1 MEIGN
6 LWVRLGLGSDE
17 FRKGIKES
25 ERDAQ
30 TFGKT
35 LTGVFKTATSSVQAS
50 LRSLGQVKLKDV
62 VQMPE
67 FKETIGELRD
77 LQLEYAL
84 TSSKMKNTATDTE
97 KLEAQLEYLNS
108 ALAAHQKGMDAVR
121 QAYNKAAAEKGKDSA
136 EAKKLETQLKRLEL
150 AESNLKNNIHDTET
164 ALKKQTEAVNK
175 SEGGFKSLSNQLDK
189 FQNKTNTVSTAIKG
203 LVAGIGIAGGW
214 NWLVSGNAQMEQYR
228 QTLNVVM
235 KDTQKAGE
243 ILEWATKFAAQT
255 PFELPEIIEATT
267 RLQAYGIEAQKVLG
281 DIGDMAAAMGKPLT
295 QAMEAVAD
303 AQTGELER
311 LKEFGIT
318 KQMLIAQA
326 AEMGKGEIVNAQGQI
341 TNLQAMNDALI
352 AIIRERYNGA
362 MKAQST
368 TLNGMI
374 SNLKDWLGSA
384 GRILG
389 ENIFENVKTQLDELL
404 VSTERLSDSGQLET
418 WGKRIGAVFTG
429 LFNALKW
436 VKNQSDI
443 LIPVLGGLTA
453 SFVAMKVVSAVTT
466 LMNAYRNSVIV
477 TTIAQQGLNAALRAN
492 PIGIVITLIG
502 LLVTAAIAL
511 YRAWVSNWGGIQTK
525 TQAVASAIV
534 AVANRMVISIATG
547 FNKLKRAVF
556 SLLEGILNAVA
567 PVVSVIG
574 KIAPGFEAGF
584 DKARSAVSNEI
595 DDIDIKLQ
603 ELGVSAQE
611 AGEKL
616 SAAISDVSAAF
627 RPGFAEAGS
636 IGDFRKLEAEA
647 GGAVGAVDELSEAM
661 DGFGESADDAGK
673 KGSKAAK
680 DTRAAW
686 EVTLDTLQ
694 SKLQAIQAQGEIA
707 SISLANASEAEKLT
721 ASLSNLNKQYDIQ
734 KQIVSGL
741 QTAYTNLVK
750 TKGQNSKETASA
762 ASKYA
767 QEARALSDLANKI
780 SETQL
785 ALAKQTWITAEVKEE
800 IEILNA
806 EHEKEVALLDA
817 EAGKV
822 AELNLKQEQ
831 LSESLSAQS
840 SLVKDLTRE
849 YEAAKEI
856 KGADAEETRKAYMEL
871 IKAQTEEAKLQKEIR
886 NTNKELAEQARELEN
901 TAQKAASL
909 AQKYR
914 DDMAEALDNYRQKVA
929 DTNAKLAEDEQK
941 LTDQYNQSIASRAN
955 ALMDW
960 VGLFD
965 AVPKQ
970 NNISGQDLLNNLQGQ
985 VDAFEEWQKNL
996 QALAARGVD
1005 DGLIAE
1011 LEQMGPKASGEIAA
1025 LNTLTDDEL
1034 QQYVLLWQEKSSLA
1048 TQQATSELEGLRV
1061 ETQAKIEELRA
1072 NAAAQLAE
1080 YAKEWEQ
1087 KNREIRENTVK
1098 ELEKLV
1104 EEAQKL
1110 GAQFASALTEAIATA
1125 LPGLAGVFTP
1135 PETGQADEAADQ
1147 RKGVIGEAK
1156 TQATQHAA
1164 IVQNEVSTLLKSW
1177 ADASNQLSAK
1187 QNEIKTQSITTWQEI
1202 QQKLSALWQK
1212 INADLTKGWTDNRNF
1227 IYDIL
1232 GQVDARFK
1240 ATEGAATHWG
1250 RNLMSNFI
1258 SGIESMQG
1266 RLADTLLAISME
1278 VESYLGFH
1286 SPTKKG
1292 PGRKADTW
1300 APNMVQMLSSG
1311 IQEEL
1316 PLLQA
1321 ASEQLIDS
1329 IRAPIVNVAPS
1340 PAIAAV
1346 DGGTR
1351 TIQISVTGYSPRE
1364 IGEEIYRKL
1373 KRMGV

>member
-175 SEGGFKSLSNQLDK
+175 SEGEFKSLSNQLDK
-189 FQNKTNTVSTAIKG
+189 FHNKTNTVSTAIKG
-203 LVAGIGIAGGW
+203 LIAGITIKGAW

-341 TNLQAMNDALI
+341 TNMQAMNDALI

-584 DKARSAVSNEI
+584 QQAQAAVSNKI
-595 DDIDIKLQ
+595 DDIDLQLQ
-603 ELGVSAQE
+603 ELGASALE
-611 AGEKL
+611 ASGKL
-616 SAAISDVSAAF
+616 SAALSDVRATF
-627 RPGFAEAGS
+627 KPEWGDLKRLDAEITQPYAEVG
-636 IGDFRKLEAEA
+636 IDTEAIDVATESFDNLGKSA
-647 GGAVGAVDELSEAM
+647 GGA
-661 DGFGESADDAGK
+661 GEKA
-673 KGSKAAK
+673 SKAAE

-686 EVTLDTLQ
+686 ETTADRLGIGLQ
-694 SKLQAIQAQGEIA
+694 ILQAEYDIAAAKMGDNAGEA
-707 SISLANASEAEKLT
+707 DKLT
-721 ASLSNLNKQYDIQ
+721 LKHAHLTSQLELQ
-734 KQIVSGL
+734 KQVVAAVNEGYEQSVAAKGATSEEAKKLELRLMQEKKAQAELEREIRD
-741 QTAYTNLVK
+741 TNDAIEEQGQRLKELV
-750 TKGQNSKETASA
+750 GEVQDV
-762 ASKYA
+762 ASKY
-767 QEARALSDLANKI
+767 RNDLAK
-780 SETQL
+780 
-785 ALAKQTWITAEVKEE
+785 ALEDYQK
-800 IEILNA
+800 
-806 EHEKEVALLDA
+806 
-817 EAGKV
+817 KV
-822 AELNLKQEQ
+822 AE
-831 LSESLSAQS
+831 
-840 SLVKDLTRE
+840 V
-849 YEAAKEI
+849 
-856 KGADAEETRKAYMEL
+856 
-871 IKAQTEEAKLQKEIR
+871 
-886 NTNKELAEQARELEN
+886 NK
-901 TAQKAASL
+901 
-909 AQKYR
+909 
-914 DDMAEALDNYRQKVA
+914 
-929 DTNAKLAEDEQK
+929 KLADDEEK
-941 LTDQYNQSIASRAN
+941 LMQDYRKSVESRAKS
-955 ALMDW
+955 LMDW

-965 AVPKQ
+965 AIPEPKQ
-970 NNISGQDLLNNLQGQ
+970 VTGQDLLGNLQGQ
-985 VDAFEEWQKNL
+985 VAAFRDWQSNL
-996 QALAARGVD
+996 KSLAARGVD
-1005 DGLIAE
+1005 EELISE
-1011 LEQMGPKASGEIAA
+1011 LEQMGPKASSELAA

-1061 ETQAKIEELRA
+1061 ETQVKIGELRA

-1316 PLLQA
+1316 PLLQT

>member
-203 LVAGIGIAGGW
+203 LIAGITIRGAW
-214 NWLVSGNAQMEQYR
+214 NWLVSGNAEMEQYR
-228 QTLNVVM
+228 QTLNIVL

-243 ILEWATKFAAQT
+243 ILDWATKFAAQT
-255 PFELPEIIEATT
+255 PFELPEIVEATT

-281 DIGDMAAAMGKPLT
+281 DIGDMAAALGKPLM
-295 QAMEAVAD
+295 QAVEAIAD

-318 KQMLIAQA
+318 KQMLIDKAL
-326 AEMGKGEIVNAQGQI
+326 ELGKGEIVNAQGQI
-341 TNLQAMNDALI
+341 TNLQALNDTLI
-352 AIIRERYNGA
+352 AIIQERYNGA

-389 ENIFENVKTQLDELL
+389 ENIFENVKTQLDDLL
-404 VSTERLSDSGQLET
+404 VSVEELSDTGQLEE
-418 WGKRIGAVFTG
+418 WGKRIGSIFTG
-429 LFNALKW
+429 LINILKW
-436 VKNQSDI
+436 TKDHADI
-443 LIPVLGGLTA
+443 LIPVLGGLVA
-453 SFVAMKVVSAVTT
+453 SFVAMKVVSTATT

-584 DKARSAVSNEI
+584 QQAQAAVSNKI
-595 DDIDIKLQ
+595 DDIDLQLQ
-603 ELGVSAQE
+603 ELGVSALKASSQLSAALSDVRATFKPE
-611 AGEKL
+611 WGDLKRIDAEITQPYAEAGIDTEAIDVATESFDNLGKSAGGAGEK
-616 SAAISDVSAAF
+616 A
-627 RPGFAEAGS
+627 
-636 IGDFRKLEAEA
+636 
-647 GGAVGAVDELSEAM
+647 
-661 DGFGESADDAGK
+661 
-673 KGSKAAK
+673 SKAAE

-686 EVTLDTLQ
+686 ETTADRLGIGLQILQAEYDIAAAKMGDNAGEADKLTLKHAHLTSQLELQKQVVAAVNEGYEQSVAAKGAASEEAKKLELRLMQEKKAQAELEKEIRDTNDAIEEQ
-694 SKLQAIQAQGEIA
+694 GKKLQE
-707 SISLANASEAEKLT
+707 LT
-721 ASLSNLNKQYDIQ
+721 SSVQE
-734 KQIVSGL
+734 V
-741 QTAYTNLVK
+741 
-750 TKGQNSKETASA
+750 
-762 ASKYA
+762 ASKY
-767 QEARALSDLANKI
+767 RNDLAK
-780 SETQL
+780 
-785 ALAKQTWITAEVKEE
+785 ALDDYQK
-800 IEILNA
+800 
-806 EHEKEVALLDA
+806 
-817 EAGKV
+817 KV
-822 AELNLKQEQ
+822 AE
-831 LSESLSAQS
+831 
-840 SLVKDLTRE
+840 V
-849 YEAAKEI
+849 
-856 KGADAEETRKAYMEL
+856 
-871 IKAQTEEAKLQKEIR
+871 
-886 NTNKELAEQARELEN
+886 NK
-901 TAQKAASL
+901 
-909 AQKYR
+909 
-914 DDMAEALDNYRQKVA
+914 
-929 DTNAKLAEDEQK
+929 KLADDEEK
-941 LTDQYNQSIASRAN
+941 LMQDYRKSVESRAKS
-955 ALMDW
+955 LMDW

-965 AVPKQ
+965 AVPEKKQ
-970 NNISGQDLLNNLQGQ
+970 VTGEQLLGNLKGQVAAFENWQDLLQQ
-985 VDAFEEWQKNL
+985 I
-996 QALAARGVD
+996 AARGVD
-1005 DGLIAE
+1005 QGLIAE
-1011 LEQMGPKASGEIAA
+1011 LQQMGPQASGEIEA
-1025 LNTLTDDEL
+1025 LLSLTDTDL
-1034 QQYVLLWQEKSSLA
+1034 QEYVLLWQQKSAMAREEATAELTSL
-1048 TQQATSELEGLRV
+1048 QV
-1061 ETQAKIEELRA
+1061 ETQAKIAELRA
-1072 NAAAQLAE
+1072 GAA
-1080 YAKEWEQ
+1080 
-1087 KNREIRENTVK
+1087 T
-1098 ELEKLV
+1098 ELEKYRQEWQLKN
-1104 EEAQKL
+1104 EEIKENTINTLNDLIKEAGTL
-1110 GAQFASALTEAIATA
+1110 GGAFVSALAAAISAKMPELTGA
-1125 LPGLAGVFTP
+1125 LTGIPGLSLGGDVLDQA
-1135 PETGQADEAADQ
+1135 GQAEDQ
-1147 RKGVIGEAK
+1147 QKGVLVAAK
-1156 TQATQHAA
+1156 EQAAKHGA
-1164 IVQNEVSTLLKSW
+1164 IVQTEVDAVLQSWSDAGQQLKIR
-1177 ADASNQLSAK
+1177 Q
-1187 QNEIKTQSITTWQEI
+1187 QEIKSQSLTTWQEL
-1202 QQKLSALWQK
+1202 QQGLQALWKK
-1212 INADLTKGWTDNRNF
+1212 INDDLVAGWTNNKAFLFRTLADIDNRF
-1227 IYDIL
+1227 TAL
-1232 GQVDARFK
+1232 
-1240 ATEGAATHWG
+1240 EAAAYNWG
-1250 RNLMSNFI
+1250 RNLISNFI
-1258 SGIESMQG
+1258 HGVQSMQG
-1266 RLADTLLAISME
+1266 ELSESLLGTAMI
-1278 VESYLGFH
+1278 VENYMGFH

-1292 PGRKADTW
+1292 PGRDADTW
-1300 APNMVQMLSSG
+1300 TPNLVQMLSSG
-1311 IQEEL
+1311 IQDEL